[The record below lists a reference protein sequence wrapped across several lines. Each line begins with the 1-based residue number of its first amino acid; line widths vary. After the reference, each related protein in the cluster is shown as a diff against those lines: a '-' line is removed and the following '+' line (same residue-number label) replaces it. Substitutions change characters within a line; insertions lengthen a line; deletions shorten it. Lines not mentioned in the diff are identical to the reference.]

1 MRFNRYFSEPFDAD
15 DRRSR
20 GPKDIQVLGKVQTK
34 LMNPYFFQNLKLVSK
49 TLSLLVWTVEGTSYP
64 VEISYL
70 DDLVKKIK
78 TPRFRNSHQDFSPEI
93 DSAQFTDYQ
102 VNMCVEI
109 LKYLDETENDGDIG
123 NQSVLVFLPGLH
135 EIQRVYR
142 QISSYLK
149 KEKKKYFIQK
159 IHSSIP
165 RDASDMKKLMT
176 PTKDGSR
183 KVGYLLSEIWS
194 KI

>member
-1 MRFNRYFSEPFDAD
+1 MKLAS
-15 DRRSR
+15 
-20 GPKDIQVLGKVQTK
+20 KILG
-34 LMNPYFFQNLKLVSK
+34 
-49 TLSLLVWTVEGTSYP
+49 LLLWTVKGTSHP

-149 KEKKKYFIQK
+149 KEKKYKYFIQK

-183 KVGYLLSEIWS
+183 KVGYLSSEIRS

>member
-1 MRFNRYFSEPFDAD
+1 
-15 DRRSR
+15 
-20 GPKDIQVLGKVQTK
+20 
-34 LMNPYFFQNLKLVSK
+34 
-49 TLSLLVWTVEGTSYP
+49 
-64 VEISYL
+64 
-70 DDLVKKIK
+70 
-78 TPRFRNSHQDFSPEI
+78 
-93 DSAQFTDYQ
+93 
-102 VNMCVEI
+102 MCVEI

-183 KVGYLLSEIWS
+183 KVGYLSSEIWS

>member
-1 MRFNRYFSEPFDAD
+1 
-15 DRRSR
+15 
-20 GPKDIQVLGKVQTK
+20 
-34 LMNPYFFQNLKLVSK
+34 
-49 TLSLLVWTVEGTSYP
+49 
-64 VEISYL
+64 
-70 DDLVKKIK
+70 
-78 TPRFRNSHQDFSPEI
+78 
-93 DSAQFTDYQ
+93 
-102 VNMCVEI
+102 MCVEI

-149 KEKKKYFIQK
+149 KEKKYKYFIQK

-183 KVGYLLSEIWS
+183 KVGYLSSEIRS
-194 KI
+194 KINKTSIE

>member
-1 MRFNRYFSEPFDAD
+1 M
-15 DRRSR
+15 
-20 GPKDIQVLGKVQTK
+20 
-34 LMNPYFFQNLKLVSK
+34 
-49 TLSLLVWTVEGTSYP
+49 
-64 VEISYL
+64 
-70 DDLVKKIK
+70 
-78 TPRFRNSHQDFSPEI
+78 
-93 DSAQFTDYQ
+93 
-102 VNMCVEI
+102 
-109 LKYLDETENDGDIG
+109 DETENDGDIG

-149 KEKKKYFIQK
+149 KEKKYKYFIQK

-183 KVGYLLSEIWS
+183 KVRYLLYMFHQKFEVKF
-194 KI
+194 KILVFEFKVILSTNICESSITIPDIVHVIDFCMTKQMEKNDAVNLQQLILKWTSHESCDQRKGEAVKIQAGNPRMVGEPFKGSC